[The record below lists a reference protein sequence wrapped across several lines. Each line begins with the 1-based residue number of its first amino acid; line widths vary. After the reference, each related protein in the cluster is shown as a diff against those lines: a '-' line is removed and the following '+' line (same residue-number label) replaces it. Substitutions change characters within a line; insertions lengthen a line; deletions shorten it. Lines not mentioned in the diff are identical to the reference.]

1 MKARFIMPVILSF
14 AVLACANS
22 DSDYAASETEPAVS
36 DNAETSDDWIAL
48 FDGSSF
54 EHWRGYQQESMP
66 EGWEI
71 VDGAMFMENPSREG
85 DLVTKEQFANFELR
99 FEWMV
104 PEAGN
109 SGVMFR
115 VTEDEGKPPYATG
128 PEYQVLDDAHHTDGQ
143 YNKLS
148 AGSNYD
154 VHGPSERVVK
164 AAGEWNT
171 GRILV
176 DGAHVEHWLNGVKI
190 VEYTLWSDQWK
201 ADVAASK
208 WVNYPDYGMRETG
221 HIALQGDHTG
231 VSYRNILIRVL

>member
-1 MKARFIMPVILSF
+1 M
-14 AVLACANS
+14 LACGDS
-22 DSDYAASETEPAVS
+22 DSDYAAGETATPVS
-36 DNAETSDDWIAL
+36 DDAEAIGDWMTL

-54 EHWRGYQQESMP
+54 EHWRGYNQETMP

-71 VDGAMFMENPSREG
+71 VDGAMFMASPSHDG

-104 PEAGN
+104 PEGGN

-115 VTEDEGKPPYATG
+115 VTEDHGSPWATG

-143 YNKLS
+143 NNKNS

-154 VHGPSERVVK
+154 VHAPSEQVVK

-171 GRILV
+171 GRLLV

-190 VEYTLWSDQWK
+190 VEYELWSDQWK

-208 WVNYPDYGMRETG
+208 WVNHPDYGMRKSG

-231 VSYRNILIRVL
+231 VSYRNVEILVL

>member
-1 MKARFIMPVILSF
+1 MKARLALPVILSF
-14 AVLACANS
+14 AMLACA
-22 DSDYAASETEPAVS
+22 DSDGEYSANETAPAVN
-36 DNAETSDDWIAL
+36 DEAETSGDWMTL

-66 EGWEI
+66 DGWKI
-71 VDGAMFMENPSREG
+71 VDSAMFMEEPSRDG
-85 DLVTKEQFANFELR
+85 DIVTKEQFANFELR

-104 PEAGN
+104 PEGGN

-115 VTEDEGKPPYATG
+115 VSEDYDNPWATG
-128 PEYQVLDDAHHTDGQ
+128 PEYQVLDDAYHTDG
-143 YNKLS
+143 KDTKHS

-154 VHGPSERVVK
+154 VYAPSEPVAK
-164 AAGEWNT
+164 PAGEWNT
-171 GRILV
+171 GRLLV

-190 VEYTLWSDQWK
+190 VEYELWSDQWK

-208 WVNYPDYGMRETG
+208 WVDHSEYGMLETG

-231 VSYRNILIRVL
+231 VSYRNIEIRIL